1 MPQSNNMPMY
11 ASLKQVKRMLILFTL
26 CLAASASTHAK
37 DITNQQRNA
46 YEARQEYHQNKSDY
60 ESLESQISQQE
71 KYLADQQRKLDK
83 LNADKERVKAKL
95 DQSKKRLDAEVKALN
110 QLWDQ
115 RDK

>member
-1 MPQSNNMPMY
+1 M
-11 ASLKQVKRMLILFTL
+11 QVKRMLILFTL
-26 CLAASASTHAK
+26 CLTVSASIHAK

-46 YEARQEYHQNKSDY
+46 YEARQEYNQNKFDY

-71 KYLADQQRKLDK
+71 KYLAEQQRKLNK

-95 DQSKKRLDAEVKALN
+95 DQSKQNLDEKVKALN
-110 QLWDQ
+110 QVWEL